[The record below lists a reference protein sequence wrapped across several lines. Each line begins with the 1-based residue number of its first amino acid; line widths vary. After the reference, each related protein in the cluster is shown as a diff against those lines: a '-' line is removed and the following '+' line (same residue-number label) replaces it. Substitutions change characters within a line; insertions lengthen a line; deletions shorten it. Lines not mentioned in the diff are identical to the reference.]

1 MKKNIKYFMFI
12 LTIILVICIYNI
24 SVNYNTSVMEDEDK
38 IKVTIWNVK
47 GGVTAALHEV
57 IDGYREI
64 YPNVEFVM
72 QDYENQVYKNIVKDI
87 LVTNEGPDI
96 FFTWGFEFLSEFIY
110 GNMILDITEEVKER
124 GYEKIIGEERLSGV
138 KFNNKIYGLPIRG
151 FDTVLFLNEG
161 MFNEYG
167 VKIPTTY
174 GELLLAIDK
183 FKSNG
188 ITPISIGGGEDWLL
202 SMLYM
207 TLVIREDGIENAK
220 RMFETKEYLEGECY
234 VEASNKFID
243 LIDKG
248 AFGNDFMNKT
258 INKAVYEFCNSE
270 SAMFF
275 CGSYESN
282 TIKTIN
288 EEFSK
293 GVKVIPFPLI
303 NDNSNLLEGI
313 AGYTDSFVINKYTEN
328 KDLVIDIYMR
338 LVKDL
343 SEELVHES
351 GGGLPVWC
359 DENCDID
366 EDELIYKC
374 LEVFPTQGYH
384 EPYDILLPKEFADIH
399 LNSLRELAK
408 GNITVEEFI
417 NRQREYK

>member
-24 SVNYNTSVMEDEDK
+24 AIKYNTTVTEDYDK
-38 IKVTIWNVK
+38 NKVTIWNIQ
-47 GGVTAALHEV
+47 GGLTAAVHEV
-57 IDGYREI
+57 IDGYKDI
-64 YPNVEFVM
+64 YPQVEFVI
-72 QDYENQVYKNIVKDI
+72 QDYENQVYKDIVKDI

-96 FFTWGFEFLSEFIY
+96 FFTWGFEFLREFVK
-110 GNMILDITEEVKER
+110 GDMILDITEEVKER
-124 GYEKIIGEERLSGV
+124 EYDQIIGEEKLSGV
-138 KFNNKIYGLPIRG
+138 KFNNKIYGLPIQG
-151 FDTVLFLNEG
+151 FDTVLFLNEN
-161 MFNEYG
+161 MFSEYG
-167 VKIPTTY
+167 VKVPTTY
-174 GELLLAIDK
+174 DELLLAIDK

-188 ITPISIGGGEDWLL
+188 ITPISIGGEEDWLL

-207 TLVIREDGIENAK
+207 TLVIREEGIETAK
-220 RMFETKEYLEGECY
+220 VMFESNEYLEGDGY
-234 VEASNKFID
+234 IEAANKFVD
-243 LIDKG
+243 LIHKG
-248 AFGNDFMNKT
+248 AFGSNSMNKT
-258 INKAVYEFCNSE
+258 IKEAAYEFCNSK

-275 CGSYESN
+275 GGSYDSN
-282 TIKTIN
+282 TIQTIDD
-288 EEFSK
+288 EFSK
-293 GVKVIPFPLI
+293 TVKVIPFPII
-303 NDNSNLLEGI
+303 NDNSNLLEGV
-313 AGYTDSFVINKYTEN
+313 AGYTDSFVVNKYTEN

-343 SEELVHES
+343 SEKLVHER

-366 EDELIYKC
+366 EEELIYKC
-374 LEVFPTQGYH
+374 LDVFPTKGYH